1 MGALIEIKDVEMLI
15 DLQQKKYLQLVKDD
29 KSKRKEVSAILTATT
44 LIKMEL
50 NNLPKTAVKLPK

>member
-44 LIKMEL
+44 LLKMEI
-50 NNLPKTAVKLPK
+50 NKLPKTTVKLAK

>member
-44 LIKMEL
+44 LLKMEI
-50 NNLPKTAVKLPK
+50 NNLPKTSVKLPK